1 MKNPRRMIPATFPFT
16 ALPACSTTQQPD
28 SHQNRENKFHHE
40 LRDALKPCLAYTTL
54 LLQLH
59 LAVVVLVV
67 VSMPLMVRISY
78 ERAAAIEVITNS
90 VSDAKDRVSCAPRY
104 TRLESRRRCCKI
116 YCFEII
122 NMHGFTAAYTIFYA
136 FFSTFLLLLFA
147 SCRSFFLFAYC
158 VKDSKKKKIIKRLSR
173 VMMLKKGAKT
183 EEKLR
188 RAVPSLAPADAIKQ
202 KNGAACGRDTK

>member
-16 ALPACSTTQQPD
+16 ALPACNTTQQPN

-40 LRDALKPCLAYTTL
+40 LRDALKPCLACTTL

-59 LAVVVLVV
+59 LVVVVFVV

-136 FFSTFLLLLFA
+136 FFLHF
-147 SCRSFFLFAYC
+147 CCCCPRRVDPFFLFAYC
-158 VKDSKKKKIIKRLSR
+158 VKDSKKKKKILS
-173 VMMLKKGAKT
+173 GCP
-183 EEKLR
+183 E
-188 RAVPSLAPADAIKQ
+188 
-202 KNGAACGRDTK
+202 